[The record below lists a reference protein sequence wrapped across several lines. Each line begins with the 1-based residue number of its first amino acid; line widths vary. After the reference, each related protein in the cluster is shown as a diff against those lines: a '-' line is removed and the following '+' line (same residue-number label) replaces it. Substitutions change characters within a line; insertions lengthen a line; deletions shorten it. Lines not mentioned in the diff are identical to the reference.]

1 MRAVYLKELRSY
13 FTGVMAYAVFALMFL
28 ISGIYTYAININGAS
43 ASFES
48 TVANMCLWM
57 FIIPVPLL
65 TMRIF
70 AEERRQKTDQL
81 LYSLPLRTTG
91 VVLGKF
97 FAACTVLLVPTCV
110 LSVFPLLLSGYGTIN
125 MAACYTTILM
135 FYLAGSGFIAIGL
148 FMSSLVENQIVA
160 AIMTAVLVFLNY
172 FLPSLSG
179 YVGQSAGLTVT
190 VFLIIALVIGVF
202 IFIVTKNYFIALIT
216 AIAINIALM
225 AIYYIKSEILEG
237 LIPNIMS
244 GISLFS
250 RVSQTAG
257 GTFSLTAI
265 LFMLS
270 VIGIF
275 IFLTV
280 QSVEKRRWE

>member
-1 MRAVYLKELRSY
+1 MKALYLKELRSY

-28 ISGIYTYAININGAS
+28 ISGIYTYAINISGAS
-43 ASFES
+43 ASFEN
-48 TVANMCLWM
+48 TIANVSLWM

-81 LYSLPLRTTG
+81 LYSLPLHTTG
-91 VVLGKF
+91 IVAGKF
-97 FAACTVLLVPTCV
+97 LAACTVLLIPVCV
-110 LSVFPLLLSGYGTIN
+110 MGLYPLFLAHYGTIN
-125 MAACYTTILM
+125 FAACYSTLLM
-135 FYLAGSGFIAIGL
+135 FYLAGAGFIANGL

-172 FLPSLSG
+172 FRPSLSS
-179 YVGQSAGLTVT
+179 YVGTSAWLTVV
-190 VFLIIALVIGVF
+190 VFLIIGIVIGIF
-202 IFIVTKNYFIALIT
+202 IFIITKNYFVALIT
-216 AIAINIALM
+216 AVVINLALM

-237 LIPNIMS
+237 LIPDIMN

-250 RVSQTAG
+250 RVSTSAQ
-257 GTFSLTAI
+257 GTFSLTGL
-265 LFMLS
+265 LFMFS
-270 VIGIF
+270 AIGIF
-275 IFLTV
+275 LFLTV

>member
-1 MRAVYLKELRSY
+1 MKALYLKELRSY

-28 ISGIYTYAININGAS
+28 ISGIYTYAINISGAS
-43 ASFES
+43 ASFEN
-48 TVANMCLWM
+48 TIANVSLWM

-81 LYSLPLRTTG
+81 LYSLPLHTTG
-91 VVLGKF
+91 IVAGKF
-97 FAACTVLLVPTCV
+97 LAACTVLLIPVCV
-110 LSVFPLLLSGYGTIN
+110 MGLYPLFLAHYGTIN
-125 MAACYTTILM
+125 FAACYTTLLM
-135 FYLAGSGFIAIGL
+135 FYLAGAGFIAIGL

-172 FLPSLSG
+172 FLPSLSS
-179 YVGQSAGLTVT
+179 YVGTSAWLTVV
-190 VFLIIALVIGVF
+190 VFLIIGIVIGIF
-202 IFIVTKNYFIALIT
+202 IFIITKNYFVALIT
-216 AIAINIALM
+216 AVVINLALM

-237 LIPNIMS
+237 LIPDIMN

-250 RVSQTAG
+250 RVSTSAQ
-257 GTFSLTAI
+257 GTFSLTGL
-265 LFMLS
+265 LFMFS
-270 VIGIF
+270 AIGIF
-275 IFLTV
+275 LFLTV

>member
-28 ISGIYTYAININGAS
+28 ISGIYTYAINISGAS
-43 ASFES
+43 ASFET
-48 TVANMCLWM
+48 TVANMSLWM

-65 TMRIF
+65 TMRVF

-91 VVLGKF
+91 VVLGKLL
-97 FAACTVLLVPTCV
+97 AACTVLFVPTFIIA
-110 LSVFPLLLSGYGTIN
+110 LFPLLLSSYGSIN
-125 MAACYTTILM
+125 FAACYSTILM
-135 FYLAGSGFIAIGL
+135 YYLAGAGFIAMGL

-172 FLPSLSG
+172 FLPSLSS
-179 YVGQSAGLTVT
+179 YVGQSAGLTVV
-190 VFLIIALVIGVF
+190 VFLIIALVIGIF
-202 IFIVTKNYFIALIT
+202 IFIVTKNYFVALIT
-216 AIAINIALM
+216 AVAINIALM

-237 LIPNIMS
+237 LIPNIMG

-250 RVSQTAG
+250 RVSLTAG
-257 GTFSLTAI
+257 GTFSLSAL

-275 IFLTV
+275 SFLTV